1 MQAITVK
8 YLKPT
13 ETRGS
18 RLKAECK
25 TGSVTIGYPFHV
37 DGEQAAR
44 LAAIELCMKF
54 RWRSHNLVGGQ
65 LKNGDYVFV
74 WTQPAFAIE

>member
-25 TGSVTIGYPFHV
+25 TGSVTIGLPYHV

-44 LAAIELCMKF
+44 LAAITLCDKF
-54 RWRSHNLVGGQ
+54 RWRSYNLVGGQ

-74 WTQPAFAIE
+74 WAQPALALA

>member
-13 ETRGS
+13 ANRGS

-25 TGSVTIGYPFHV
+25 TGSVTIGFPYHI

-44 LAAIELCMKF
+44 LAAITLCDKF
-54 RWRSHNLVGGQ
+54 RWRSSNLAGGL
-65 LKNGDYVFV
+65 LKNGDYVYV
-74 WTQPAFAIE
+74 WVSPC